1 MSLSPRVAI
10 VTGGGQGIGREIS
23 LKLVDKGA
31 SVVVSDINIDT
42 AKEVAGEIEGKG
54 GKSLAVQANI
64 ASSEDVSTLVD
75 QTLSTFG
82 RIDILVNNAGI
93 TKDNLI
99 MRMSEADWD
108 QVLSI
113 NLKGAFLC
121 SQAVIRPMM
130 KQRWGRIIN
139 IASVVGVMG
148 NAGQANYAS
157 AKAGIIGLTKTIA
170 KEIASRGITANAVAP
185 GFIET
190 GMTNKLNDTVKE
202 EAIRQIPIGS
212 FGLPMDVANAV
223 AFFASEESH
232 YITGQVL
239 NVDGGMFMA

>member
-1 MSLSPRVAI
+1 MSISSRVAI
-10 VTGGGQGIGREIS
+10 VTGGGQGIGRQIS
-23 LKLVDKGA
+23 LKLAENGA
-31 SVVVSDINIDT
+31 IIVVCDINIDT
-42 AKEVAGEIEGKG
+42 AKEVAGEIEKNG
-54 GKSLAVQANI
+54 GKSLAVHTNI
-64 ASSEDVSTLVD
+64 TSSEDVSTLID

-82 RIDILVNNAGI
+82 RIEILVNNAGI
-93 TKDNLI
+93 TRDNLI
-99 MRMSEADWD
+99 MRMAEADWD

-121 SQAVIRPMM
+121 SQAVLRPMI
-130 KQRWGRIIN
+130 KQRWGRIVN

-157 AKAGIIGLTKTIA
+157 SKAGVIGLTKTIA
-170 KEIASRGITANAVAP
+170 KEVASRGITANAIAP
-185 GFIET
+185 GFIDT
-190 GMTNKLNDTVKE
+190 GMTDKLSDTVKQ

-212 FGLPMDVANAV
+212 FGMPTDVANAV